1 MECNE
6 GNLSTSSRL
15 ARIEEA
21 SRNTLL
27 TAEEVKRVALGRRS
41 LVDHRFPWL
50 DTGRRTMNYR
60 TYRNTDLRVS
70 EVSFGMWTVS
80 TGWWGKFTEQEA
92 VALLRKA
99 FDLGVTLFD
108 AADTYG
114 NGLSEELIAK
124 AFSHQRDQIVIATK
138 VGYDFVHHGDERRGQ
153 REIPQDFSPEALVR
167 ATEAALSRLK
177 TNRIDLLQ
185 LHNIRMEQV
194 ADEAVWETLERLR
207 ERGLIR
213 YYGIALGPAIG
224 WLYEGINCVRE
235 RSVTSIQHIYNLLEQ
250 YPGAAI
256 QNAAEEYNKETMF
269 LIRVPHSSGMLEGH
283 YTEETKFAPT
293 DHRSHRPRSWLI
305 DGVKKVEQ
313 LRFLETADRTLGQ
326 AALLWL
332 LKDPRIAST
341 LPNIYDEKQ
350 LTEFATI
357 SECPDLTDDEM
368 ERVAELYAAHFGL
381 ESEVPPKFKGTMEIA
396 EIRSSGV
403 AGVQELQKRPS

>member
-1 MECNE
+1 
-6 GNLSTSSRL
+6 
-15 ARIEEA
+15 
-21 SRNTLL
+21 
-27 TAEEVKRVALGRRS
+27 
-41 LVDHRFPWL
+41 
-50 DTGRRTMNYR
+50 MNYR

-70 EVSFGMWTVS
+70 EVGFGMWTVS
-80 TGWWGKFTEQEA
+80 TGWWGSFTEQEA
-92 VALLRKA
+92 VNLLRRA

-138 VGYDFVHHGDERRGQ
+138 IGYDFVHHGNERRGQ
-153 REIPQDFSPEALVR
+153 REIPQDFSPEAMVR
-167 ATEAALSRLK
+167 ATESALKRLK
-177 TNRIDLLQ
+177 TNQIDLLQ

-194 ADEAVWETLERLR
+194 ADDTVWETLEQLR
-207 ERGLIR
+207 QRGLIR

-224 WLYEGINCVRE
+224 WKYEGINCVKE
-235 RSVTSIQHIYNLLEQ
+235 RSVTSVQHIYNLLEQ

-256 QNAAEEYNKETMF
+256 QDAATEHGKETMF

-283 YTEETKFAPT
+283 YTAETKFPPN
-293 DHRSHRPRSWLI
+293 DHRSHRPRVWLI
-305 DGVKKVEQ
+305 NGVRKVEQ
-313 LRFLETADRTLGQ
+313 LRFLERANRTLGQ

-332 LKDPRIAST
+332 LKDSRVAST

-368 ERVAELYAAHFGL
+368 EQVSSLYAANFGIDDDD
-381 ESEVPPKFKGTMEIA
+381 PPKFKGTMELIQ
-396 EIRSSGV
+396 ESGFRS
-403 AGVQELQKRPS
+403 QEPH